1 MADGDF
7 WTPFCFFL
15 VSVSFEVI
23 EVVVQL
29 FELAGMK
36 PSRMQVAYTI
46 GWTAISSMLAFYK
59 QLYGPQ
65 ILLQLNT
72 AYFLPS
78 IPILLI
84 QTQCDAQINRSLG
97 IATATA
103 VRLFVGELLC
113 FIDAWPIMQARS

>member
-1 MADGDF
+1 MI
-7 WTPFCFFL
+7 L
-15 VSVSFEVI
+15 
-23 EVVVQL
+23 
-29 FELAGMK
+29 
-36 PSRMQVAYTI
+36 SRMQVAYTI

-103 VRLFVGELLC
+103 VRLFIGGLLLLLLH
-113 FIDAWPIMQARS
+113 

>member
-1 MADGDF
+1 
-7 WTPFCFFL
+7 
-15 VSVSFEVI
+15 
-23 EVVVQL
+23 
-29 FELAGMK
+29 
-36 PSRMQVAYTI
+36 
-46 GWTAISSMLAFYK
+46 MLAFYK

-84 QTQCDAQINRSLG
+84 QTQWDAQINRSLG

-103 VRLFVGELLC
+103 CRLFVGEPILLSST
-113 FIDAWPIMQARS
+113 DMLHNDQARS